1 MSSDERRLKRGL
13 KDVSNLFV
21 DDSAHEGKFFDANE
35 SFLKCV
41 GVYRPMSPSPA
52 LISTKMASL
61 LTRCGISS
69 AILSIGRKLEP
80 GVKSIFEGPCLEI
93 PWNDF
98 EQLKRK
104 ALSMKIESCV
114 RRQVLFLDF
123 DEHSAEHL
131 RSVVPLLDRW
141 VFTVPPTVD
150 GIIEAYRM
158 IKGTRRLV
166 QSSMQYYLVF
176 EGDIRGREADEVLF
190 EKFSAVL
197 SEKLGINLV
206 WLGHIAAGSGRGNF
220 DDAFDLSH
228 FFLRDA
234 GAYELPD
241 KLALFDHVKAETSKM
256 MSFFDENV

>member
-1 MSSDERRLKRGL
+1 MSSEERRLKRGL

-21 DDSAHEGKFFDANE
+21 EDSAHEGKFFDANE

-52 LISTKMASL
+52 LVSTKMASL
-61 LTRCGISS
+61 LTRSGISS
-69 AILSIGRKLEP
+69 AILSIGRKLEA
-80 GVKSIFEGPCLEI
+80 GIKSMFEGPCLEI

-104 ALSMKIESCV
+104 ALSIKMESCV

-123 DEHSAEHL
+123 EEHSSEHL
-131 RSVVPLLDRW
+131 KSVVPLLDRW
-141 VFTVPPTVD
+141 IFSVPPTVD

-190 EKFSAVL
+190 EKFSSVL
-197 SEKLGINLV
+197 SEKMGINLV
-206 WLGHIAAGSGRGNF
+206 WLGHISTGSAGGHF
-220 DDAFDLSH
+220 DEAFDLSH

-241 KLALFDHVKAETSKM
+241 KLALFDHVKAETTKTM
-256 MSFFDENV
+256 RFFDENV

>member
-1 MSSDERRLKRGL
+1 MSSEERRLKRGL

-21 DDSAHEGKFFDANE
+21 EDTSLEGKFFDAQE

-41 GVYRPMSPSPA
+41 GVYRPMSPSSV
-52 LISTKMASL
+52 LISTKIASL

-69 AILSIGRKLEP
+69 AILSVGRKLEP
-80 GVKSIFEGPCLEI
+80 GVRSLFEGPCLEI

-104 ALSMKIESCV
+104 ALLMKIESSV

-123 DEHSAEHL
+123 EEHSSEHL
-131 RSVVPLLDRW
+131 KSVVPLLDRW
-141 VFTVPPTVD
+141 VFSVPPTVD

-166 QSSMQYYLVF
+166 QPPLQYYLVF
-176 EGDIRGREADEVLF
+176 EGDVRGHEADEVLF

-197 SEKLGINLV
+197 SEKMGINLV
-206 WLGHIAAGSGRGNF
+206 WLGHIAPESGRSCF
-220 DDAFDLSH
+220 DEAFDLSH

-234 GAYELPD
+234 GVYEQPD
-241 KLALFDHVKAETSKM
+241 KLALFDHVKAESSKATG
-256 MSFFDENV
+256 FLDENI